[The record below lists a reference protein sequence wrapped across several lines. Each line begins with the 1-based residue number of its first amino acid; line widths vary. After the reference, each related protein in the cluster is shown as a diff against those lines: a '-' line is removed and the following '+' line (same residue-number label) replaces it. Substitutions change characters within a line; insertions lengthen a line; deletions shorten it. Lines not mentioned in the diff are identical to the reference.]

1 MIPLLSAGYKRH
13 SAVVAVCGCFLVF
26 AARADVPLPA
36 GDFSDPGV
44 LKKLSL
50 EELAQIEVTTPSKA
64 PVSAFDSPS
73 AVFVITG
80 EDIRRSGATS
90 IPEALRLAPGV
101 EVARIDANHWS
112 IGIRGFG
119 TRLTRS
125 VLVLID
131 GRTVFTPLFDGTY
144 WEVQDT
150 LLEDVDRIEVV
161 RGPGATVWGPNAV
174 NGVINVVTKSAGET
188 HGTFVSLGGG
198 NEEQGFLNARYG
210 GGNGKNF
217 NYRFYGK
224 AFTRDAELHPDNA
237 YFDDWRSIQGGFRMD
252 WSDTGRG
259 AFTLQGDIYREEAGE
274 RVQAGAYTPPYQ
286 YNIDDNEFLSGGNIL
301 ARWQRSLSQRNDV
314 QVQFYYDRTNRH
326 EPNLG
331 ELRNTFDVDFLQ
343 NVQLGRHKVSWGL
356 GARFEPVRDIQV
368 VTGLTFLP
376 AERADYLLTAFL
388 QDEIQ
393 LVRDRLTL
401 TLGAKALH
409 TNFTHGIG
417 YEPSIRLA
425 WTPDA
430 KQTVWAAFTHALR
443 TPSDVEENFYLSG
456 LVGILPDGTP
466 WLGRFNANS
475 NFATEQMNGYELG
488 YRRLFGKHVLT
499 DISSYFNHYHNLFDQ
514 EITGG
519 IFFEDGAPGVTGPVV
534 PHIMLPLQFGN
545 GLLAYTKGI
554 EVSPEWRPTAS
565 WRLRGSYSY
574 LHMNV
579 YKAPDSADIG
589 TAAGIQGASPEHQ
602 VYIQSELDVSKKIQ
616 LDLTWRHVSRLLA
629 GPVPAYSTADARIG
643 WRFTPGLEL
652 SIAGRNLLQPS
663 HIEDAGDPGPLV
675 GIERSGYAQL
685 TWRR

>member
-1 MIPLLSAGYKRH
+1 ML
-13 SAVVAVCGCFLVF
+13 VVCVCLVSSV
-26 AARADVPLPA
+26 ARADVPQPL

-50 EELAQIEVTTPSKA
+50 EELAQIEVTTPSKT
-64 PVSAFDSPS
+64 PVPAFDSAS

-131 GRTVFTPLFDGTY
+131 GRTVYTPLFDGTY

-150 LLEDVDRIEVV
+150 MLEDVDRIEVV

-174 NGVINVVTKSAGET
+174 NGVINVVTKSATET
-188 HGTFVSLGGG
+188 RGTFVSLGGG

-210 GGNGKNF
+210 GKGKNF
-217 NYRFYGK
+217 DYRFYGK
-224 AFTRDAELHPDNA
+224 AFTRDAELHSDHN

-252 WSDTGRG
+252 WSDMGRG
-259 AFTLQGDIYREEAGE
+259 AFTLQGDIYQEEAGE
-274 RVQAGAYTPPYQ
+274 RVQAGAYTPPYE

-301 ARWQRSLSQRNDV
+301 ARWQRSLSQRNGV
-314 QVQFYYDRTNRH
+314 QVQVYYDRTNRH

-331 ELRNTFDVDFLQ
+331 ELRNTFDVDFQQNLQ
-343 NVQLGRHKVSWGL
+343 LRRNKVSWGL
-356 GARFEPVRDIQV
+356 GTRFAPVTDIQV

-376 AERADYLLTAFL
+376 ASRTDYLLTGFL
-388 QDEIQ
+388 QDEIA
-393 LVRDRLTL
+393 LVPERLSL

-417 YEPSIRLA
+417 YEPSVRLA
-425 WTPDA
+425 WTLDQ
-430 KQTVWAAFTHALR
+430 KQTVWAAFTHTLR

-456 LVGILPDGTP
+456 LAGFLPDGTP
-466 WLGRFNANS
+466 FMGRFNANS
-475 NFATEQMNGYELG
+475 RFAPEQMNGYELG
-488 YRRLFGKHVLT
+488 YRRLFGKRVLT
-499 DISSYFNHYHNLFDQ
+499 DISSYFNHYHDLFDQ
-514 EITGG
+514 EITGSP
-519 IFFEDGAPGVTGPVV
+519 FFESDVPGVTTPIVA
-534 PHIMLPLQFGN
+534 HYLLPLEFGN
-545 GLLAYTKGI
+545 GLLAYTKGV
-554 EVSPEWRPTAS
+554 EVSPEWRPTGS

-579 YKAPDSADIG
+579 YKSPNSGDFG
-589 TAAGIQGASPEHQ
+589 TSGGIQGASPEHQ
-602 VYIQSELDVSKKIQ
+602 VSIQSELDVSKKIQ
-616 LDLTWRHVSRLLA
+616 VDLTWRYISELRA

-643 WRFTPGLEL
+643 WRPNRRLEL
-652 SIAGRNLLQPS
+652 SVVGRNLLQPS
-663 HIEDAGDPGPLV
+663 HIEDAGDPGALV

>member
-1 MIPLLSAGYKRH
+1 MSTGYRFLP
-13 SAVVAVCGCFLVF
+13 AVLVIWGCFLGF
-26 AARADVPLPA
+26 AARADVPEPLR
-36 GDFSDPGV
+36 DFSDPGV

-64 PVSAFDSPS
+64 PVRAFDSSS

-80 EDIRRSGATS
+80 EDIRRWGATS

-131 GRTVFTPLFDGTY
+131 GRTVYTPLFDGTY

-174 NGVINVVTKSAGET
+174 NGVINIVTKSASET
-188 HGTFVSLGGG
+188 RGTFVSLGGG
-198 NEEQGFLNARYG
+198 NEEQGFVNARYG

-217 NYRFYGK
+217 DYRFYGK
-224 AFTRDAELHPDNA
+224 AFTRDAEQHPDNA
-237 YFDDWRSIQGGFRMD
+237 YFDDWRAIQGGFRMD

-259 AFTLQGDIYREEAGE
+259 AFTLQGDIYKEEAGE
-274 RVQAGAYTPPYQ
+274 RVQAGAYTPPYE

-301 ARWQRSLSQRNDV
+301 ARWQRSLSQRNTI
-314 QVQFYYDRTNRH
+314 QVQGYYDRTNRH

-331 ELRNTFDVDFLQ
+331 ELRNTFDIDFLQ
-343 NVQLGRHKVSWGL
+343 NLQLGRHKISWGL
-356 GARFEPVRDIQV
+356 GTRFEPVKDIQV
-368 VTGLTFLP
+368 VSGLTFLP
-376 AERADYLLTAFL
+376 ASRTDYLLTAFL
-388 QDEIQ
+388 QDEIE
-393 LVRDRLTL
+393 LVPKRLAL

-417 YEPSIRLA
+417 YEPSVRLA
-425 WTPDA
+425 WTLDQ
-430 KQTVWAAFTHALR
+430 KQTVWAAFTHTLR

-456 LVGILPDGTP
+456 LAGFLPDGTP
-466 WLGRFNANS
+466 YMGRFNANS
-475 NFATEQMNGYELG
+475 RFAPEQMNGYELG

-499 DISSYFNHYHNLFDQ
+499 DISSYFNHYHDLFDQ
-514 EITGG
+514 EITGAP
-519 IFFEDGAPGVTGPVV
+519 FFETGATGVTTPIV
-534 PHIMLPLQFGN
+534 PHYLLPLEFGN

-554 EVSPEWRPTAS
+554 EVSPEWRPTGF

-579 YKAPDSADIG
+579 YRAPNSADFG
-589 TAAGIQGASPEHQ
+589 TAPGIQGASPEHQ
-602 VYIQSELDVSKKIQ
+602 IFIQSELDVSKKIQ
-616 LDLTWRHVSRLLA
+616 VDLTWRRVSELLA

-643 WRFTPGLEL
+643 WRPTRQLEL
-652 SIAGRNLLQPS
+652 SVVGRNLLQPS